1 MPIDERFRAS
11 MPRGLPLV
19 KLGLFSG
26 GDYQHSVA
34 QDWNE
39 EETCYL
45 SLPLPI
51 IAAITPMRLQYTMI
65 TLHTNFGDIQIEL
78 NIDKAPVSSRNF
90 KKYCE
95 DGFYDGTI
103 FHRVINGF
111 MIQGGGLTELMD
123 EKETRAP
130 ITNEA
135 NRGLKNIAGTIA
147 MARTDAPHSATAQF
161 FINLDDNDFL
171 DHTAK
176 TNNGWGYAVFGKVT
190 MGMDVVYKIAEVHTL
205 SRMGHDDV
213 PAETVMIERATI
225 EA

>member
-1 MPIDERFRAS
+1 
-11 MPRGLPLV
+11 
-19 KLGLFSG
+19 
-26 GDYQHSVA
+26 
-34 QDWNE
+34 
-39 EETCYL
+39 
-45 SLPLPI
+45 
-51 IAAITPMRLQYTMI
+51 MRLQYTMI

-78 NIDKAPVSSRNF
+78 NKDKAPVSSRNF

-95 DGFYDGTI
+95 DGFYNGTI
-103 FHRVINGF
+103 FHRVIKGF

-123 EKETRAP
+123 EKETRDP

-135 NRGLKNIAGTIA
+135 NRGLKNVAGTIA

-161 FINLDDNDFL
+161 FINLDDNHFL

-190 MGMDVVYKIAEVHTL
+190 MGMDIVYKIAQVHTL

-213 PAETVMIERATI
+213 PAETVMIERVTL